1 MCIKRV
7 KQKDVVQVMN
17 IKYKDEPVDCT
28 KCSKSMLVVDI
39 IYDFAEGSLEYL
51 TLVDN
56 GAVYPNLNYAQFC
69 SKVYNVLMDLVD
81 YSLICNNVLRGID
94 SSLALT
100 IGENILLRERQEKT
114 VRYENDRVY
123 ISAKSL
129 RLTRDKDFKR
139 IPKNVVYVLG
149 SIYTGVGYMLY
160 DKQFKGKR
168 LGFDNVLKGVTQK
181 DIFAQEF
188 ANIMMLRTNFLGC
201 DTVVSQNNKNRL
213 IVLKALKE
221 RGLLKNI

>member
-1 MCIKRV
+1 MIKQR
-7 KQKDVVQVMN
+7 DVVQVMN
-17 IKYKDEPVDCT
+17 LKYKGEPLECT
-28 KCSKSMLVVDI
+28 KCSHSMLVVDI
-39 IYDFAEGSLEYL
+39 VYDFIEGKLEYL
-51 TLVDN
+51 TLVDGDN
-56 GAVYPNLNYAQFC
+56 VYPNLNYAAFC
-69 SKVYNVLMDLVD
+69 GVVYNVIIDLVD
-81 YSLICNNVLRGID
+81 YTCICNNVLRGID
-94 SSLALT
+94 ESVVLQV
-100 IGENILLRERQEKT
+100 GENITISEQQEKT
-114 VRYENDRVY
+114 VKYEKGRIL

-129 RLTRDKDFKR
+129 RFCRDKEFNR
-139 IPKNVVYVLG
+139 IPKNVVYMLG
-149 SIYTGVGYMLY
+149 SIYIGVGYMCY
-160 DKQFKGKR
+160 DKHFKGKR

>member
-1 MCIKRV
+1 MV

-17 IKYKDEPVDCT
+17 IKYKGEPLECT
-28 KCSKSMLVVDI
+28 KCSHSMLVVDI
-39 IYDFAEGSLEYL
+39 IYDFIEGKLEYL
-51 TLVDN
+51 SVVD
-56 GAVYPNLNYAQFC
+56 GDKVYPNLNYAQFC

-94 SSLALT
+94 SSLVLT
-100 IGENILLRERQEKT
+100 IGENILSRERQEKT

-139 IPKNVVYVLG
+139 IPKNVVYMLG

-160 DKQFKGKR
+160 DKQFNGKR
-168 LGFDNVLKGVTQK
+168 LGFDNVLKVVTQK

-188 ANIMMLRTNFLGC
+188 ANIMMSITNFSQC
-201 DTVVSQNNKNRL
+201 RSVVSPMNLNRQIVQKLL
-213 IVLKALKE
+213 ICEGFKLKYV
-221 RGLLKNI
+221 